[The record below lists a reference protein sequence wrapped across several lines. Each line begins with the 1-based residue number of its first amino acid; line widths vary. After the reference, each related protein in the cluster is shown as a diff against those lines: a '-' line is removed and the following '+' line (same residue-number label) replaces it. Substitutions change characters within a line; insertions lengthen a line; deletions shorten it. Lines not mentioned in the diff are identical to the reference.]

1 MSSITAEIAAT
12 AARIIIDSELTDWR
26 LARRKALGELD
37 LPAHGTPLPTD
48 EEIIEA
54 LLAHQ
59 RIFGG
64 AEHAERLRAQRE
76 TALEVMEALA
86 QFSPRLTGAVAE
98 GWAHA
103 GSDIRIELACESEKL
118 LDYALIDLGVTYT
131 VDAHRDGSYT
141 YRTEDADWP
150 VRLVVSPSTS
160 ARRHT
165 CGDPRSL
172 RMDLSALRRCLRE
185 GEDGI
190 ISGRTG

>member
-1 MSSITAEIAAT
+1 MSSLTAEIAAT

-26 LARRKALGELD
+26 LARRKALEQLD

-54 LLAHQ
+54 LRAHQ
-59 RIFGG
+59 RLFGD

-150 VRLVVSPSTS
+150 VRLVVGPVMG
-160 ARRHT
+160 ARGRPRD
-165 CGDPRSL
+165 DPRAPRTDR
-172 RMDLSALRRCLRE
+172 RMDLAALRRCLANA
-185 GEDGI
+185 EDNPAF
-190 ISGRTG
+190 